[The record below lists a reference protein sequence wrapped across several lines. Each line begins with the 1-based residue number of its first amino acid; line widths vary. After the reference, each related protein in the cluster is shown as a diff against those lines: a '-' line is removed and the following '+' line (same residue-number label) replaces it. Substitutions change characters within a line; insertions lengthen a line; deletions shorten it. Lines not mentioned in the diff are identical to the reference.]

1 MVDQIGTRPPSGFS
15 LLRCAS
21 AGKVACFYVA
31 GMAWRG
37 RRKSLKVAVSACT
50 LLAGLA
56 ALLLVAGGVFVMRLS
71 HSPIVIEGLGP
82 RIAAGLDEK
91 FGRGYHFALGETAIT
106 QRGYGPTLGID
117 GLSLKGADGQTI
129 FNAPYAEVSVDPFA
143 LVIGR
148 VIPKRLEVLDVEIK
162 LSVLANG
169 ALTVSAGSN
178 SNGPSLVVPPQPS
191 LLTPAAEPD
200 QIGADGKPKV
210 ARAVIIKQAAAAVR
224 LLIDTLTNPDSAIAA
239 IDHVGVERG
248 RLVIDDRTTDETTV
262 FNDLELAFDKP
273 SGGSNFHLSAE
284 GPNGRWKAS
293 LKANGAPGTERHLDM
308 AFDNITLDEISLAS
322 GVRSL
327 GVDFDMP
334 VSAQLKVVLTPEG
347 AVSQGVGQFQM
358 NSGYFRIDD
367 PNDEPLMID
376 AADGHF
382 HWDPATRRILVDN
395 ARMKAGGSKFVI
407 AGAVTPPV
415 LEGDAFGLNFRLAEP
430 GIYGAERPG
439 ETPIKIEKGDLAARL
454 LLKDKHLV
462 VDRLSFTGADF
473 GLALAA
479 DVDWRNGPH
488 IRLGASIDPTSV
500 RIAERLWPSFIAP
513 PVRSWLLAHFLGGTI
528 QSATMR
534 ADFDEAAVN
543 AMKMDIPPPNDSS
556 SLDLTVTDGSVN
568 FLPGVPPLHDITGT
582 AHITGRTTNF
592 SVSSG
597 VLDTESGHRVTI
609 SEGSFRIADDALKPT
624 PAIVAAKV
632 TGPLEGVRD
641 LLSYDA
647 LKPYASM
654 PLDASPMHGQVDGR
668 LEVDLK
674 IGTPGSPPIEPL
686 ILINATGTNVSIEKL
701 IGKEKLDAATMTVN
715 VDATGLKASGQGR
728 LFGVPATLELARPM
742 GAKTVEAS
750 LAFTTDDAARAKLG
764 VSTVSGLS
772 GPIGTK
778 ISAVL
783 GSPDKQKALVE
794 LDLTK
799 TVLDNILPGLS
810 KSAGTAAKASFSIA
824 APEDG
829 PMQIDQISLDMGAV
843 QVRGALELGQDQ
855 SLISAKFSQVRLSPG
870 DDMKVEVSKPG
881 ETLKVTIHGTTI
893 DARPF
898 LKPFSVSPGGGANAS
913 TASANAKDAAK
924 DSGVFKN
931 IDIDMKCGLLTGH
944 NKKSISNFD
953 MHFVKQNDLLRQF
966 SMSGHFGRDAV
977 SGSMAPGSPQLVI
990 SSEDAGSLLSFIDL
1004 YRHMESGGLLATLQ
1018 LGGNDQLAGGLEIE
1032 NFTLRDEPAMKRLV
1046 AGVSQ
1051 QAPGLDPMHAPRID
1065 ADAVPFQKLQVQ
1077 FQRSGSRLDLH
1088 NGVMYG
1094 NEIGLTVDGSLDFPH
1109 DKVALT
1115 GTFVPAYELN
1125 NMFSKIP
1132 VFGLFLG
1139 GGTNEGLFAI
1149 NYHITGLASQPTLAI
1164 NPLSLAPG
1172 FLRKIFGSID
1182 PANMNPQQPPM
1193 PTER

>member
-1 MVDQIGTRPPSGFS
+1 M
-15 LLRCAS
+15 
-21 AGKVACFYVA
+21 
-31 GMAWRG
+31 
-37 RRKSLKVAVSACT
+37 KVAVSACT

-56 ALLLVAGGVFVMRLS
+56 TLLLVAAGIFVMRLN

-169 ALTVSAGSN
+169 ALTVSAGTN
-178 SNGPSLVVPPQPS
+178 PNGPSLVVPPQPA
-191 LLTPAAEPD
+191 LLTPAIESD

-210 ARAVIIKQAAAAVR
+210 PRAIIIKQAAAAVR
-224 LLIDTLTNPDSAIAA
+224 LLIDTLTNPESAIAA

-273 SGGSNFHLSAE
+273 SGGTNFLLSAE

-293 LKANGAPGTERHLDM
+293 LKANGAPGTERHLDV

-347 AVSQGVGQFQM
+347 AVSQGTGQFQM
-358 NSGYFRIDD
+358 NAGYFRLDD
-367 PNDEPLMID
+367 PDDEPLMID
-376 AADGHF
+376 NVDGHF
-382 HWDPATRRILVDN
+382 HWDPATRRVIFDN
-395 ARMKAGGSKFVI
+395 ARMKAGGSQFAI
-407 AGAVTPPV
+407 AGAVTPPI
-415 LEGDAFGLNFRLAEP
+415 LEGEAFGLNFHLAEP

-439 ETPIKIEKGDLAARL
+439 EMPIKIEKADLAARL
-454 LLKDKHLV
+454 LLKDKRLV

-473 GLALAA
+473 GMALAA

-488 IRLGASIDPTSV
+488 VRMGASVDPSPV
-500 RIAERLWPSFIAP
+500 RVVERLWPSFVAA
-513 PVRSWLLAHFLGGTI
+513 PVRSWLLAHFLGGTV
-528 QSATMR
+528 QSGTLR
-534 ADFDEAAVN
+534 TDFDEAALKL
-543 AMKMDIPPPNDSS
+543 MKTDHPPPDEAASV
-556 SLDLTVTDGSVN
+556 DLTVTNGSVN
-568 FLPGVPPLHDITGT
+568 FLPGVPPLHDVTGS
-582 AHITGRTTNF
+582 AHISGHTTNF
-592 SVSSG
+592 VISNG
-597 VLDTESGHRVTI
+597 VLDTDSGHRLTVT
-609 SEGSFRIADDALKPT
+609 EGAFRVPDASIKPT
-624 PAIVAAKV
+624 PAIVAVKV
-632 TGPLEGVRD
+632 TGPIEGVRD

-647 LKPYASM
+647 LRPYASM
-654 PLDASPMHGQVDGR
+654 PLDASPMHGQVDGK

-674 IGTPGSPPIEPL
+674 IAPPGSPPLEPL
-686 ILINATGTNVSIEKL
+686 ILINATATNLSIEKL

-715 VDATGLKASGQGR
+715 VDATGLKAAGQGR

-750 LAFTTDDAARAKLG
+750 LNFTTDDAARAKLG
-764 VSTVSGLS
+764 VAAISGLS
-772 GPIGTK
+772 GPIGTRVN
-778 ISAVL
+778 AVL
-783 GSPDKQKALVE
+783 GSPDKQKVQVD

-799 TVLDNILPGLS
+799 TVLDNLLPGLT
-810 KSAGTAAKASFSIA
+810 KPAGTPGKAGFSVSAA
-824 APEDG
+824 EDG
-829 PMQIDQISLDMGAV
+829 AMQIDQIALDMGPV
-843 QVRGALELGQDQ
+843 QVRGSLELGQDQ
-855 SLISAKFSQVRLSPG
+855 SLVSAKFSQVRLSPG
-870 DDMKVEVSKPG
+870 DDMKIEVSKPG
-881 ETLKVTIHGTTI
+881 ETLKVTVRATTI

-898 LKPFSVSPGGGANAS
+898 LKPFSFGPGPAGA
-913 TASANAKDAAK
+913 ASANAKDTGAK
-924 DSGVFKN
+924 DSGLFKN
-931 IDIDMKCGLLTGH
+931 IDIDLKCGLLTGH

-966 SMSGHFGRDAV
+966 SLSGHFGRDAL
-977 SGSMAPGSPQLVI
+977 SGSMAPGSPQLNI

-1004 YRHMESGGLLATLQ
+1004 YRHMEGGGLLATLQ
-1018 LGGNDQLAGGLEIE
+1018 LGGNDQLAGGLAID
-1032 NFTLRDEPAMKRLV
+1032 NFTLRDEPAMRRLV
-1046 AGVSQ
+1046 AAGVSQ
-1051 QAPGLDPMHAPRID
+1051 QSPGLDPMHAPRID
-1065 ADAVPFQKLQVQ
+1065 AAAVPFQKLQVQ
-1077 FQRSGSRLDLH
+1077 FQRSGSRLDLR

-1094 NEIGLTVDGSLDFPH
+1094 NEIGLTVEGSLDFPH
-1109 DKVALT
+1109 DKVALN

-1125 NMFSKIP
+1125 NLFSKIP
-1132 VFGLFLG
+1132 VVGIFLG

-1149 NYHITGLASQPTLAI
+1149 NYHITGQASQPTLAI
-1164 NPLSLAPG
+1164 NPLSMMPSGL
-1172 FLRKIFGSID
+1172 LRNIFGAID